1 MDNIKF
7 NKLLNEKYFLL
18 KNIAEKHNYSEE
30 LLDMITFIYISFYMD
45 FGKICDFPL
54 YDLFNKVKIIY
65 DIGTVNEIAIKNNF
79 SSMPSGSAA
88 VTIFNPNLKVFKD
101 ASQKQNPQIILL
113 GTHVDEYLATPAL
126 KLEMLAHEVRH
137 ALMGYYNTNILLD
150 DNTYYMRSGLQE
162 TYYLR
167 NDDLQEKFTFKR
179 TGTTLD
185 EITNTYIIELIINR
199 IMSFKKYK
207 IDNNNL
213 RSYLNSIKTSQ
224 PDGRYRSIGYN
235 SEVRLLYPL
244 LLNEMFIN
252 LVNNHQFDGNIN
264 LVKEFIESNSN
275 MCSYDEL
282 CELLDSIYNG
292 NARYQLEAKNNNS
305 EFIGAHIN
313 NINKIKSI
321 IIDIQKNITNGNLSN
336 NFGNNQNTK
345 QYSSAHTLVKKIK

>member
-18 KNIAEKHNYSEE
+18 KDIAEKHNYSEE
-30 LLDMITFIYISFYMD
+30 LLDMITFIYISFYME

-65 DIGTVNEIAIKNNF
+65 DAGTVNEIALKNKF
-79 SSMPSGSAA
+79 GSMPSGSAA
-88 VTIFNPNLKVFKD
+88 ITIFNPNLKVFKD
-101 ASQKQNPQIILL
+101 SSQKQNPQIILL
-113 GTHVDEYLATPAL
+113 GTHVNEYLATPVL

-167 NDDLQEKFTFKR
+167 NDDLKERFTSKSI
-179 TGTTLD
+179 GTTLD
-185 EITNTYIIELIINR
+185 EVTNTFITELMVNR
-199 IMSFKKYK
+199 IMTFKKCK
-207 IDNNNL
+207 IENNNL
-213 RSYLNSIKTSQ
+213 RLYLSSIKTSQ

-252 LVNNHQFDGNIN
+252 LVNHHQFDGNIN
-264 LVKEFIESNSN
+264 LVKEFIENNSN
-275 MCSYDEL
+275 MCSYHEL
-282 CELLDSIYNG
+282 CELLDDIYSG
-292 NARYQLEAKNNNS
+292 NSNYHLALQNNDIDFIQNYINS
-305 EFIGAHIN
+305 IN
-313 NINKIKSI
+313 NVKSI
-321 IIDIQKNITNGNLSN
+321 VLDIGKNMAN
-336 NFGNNQNTK
+336 K
-345 QYSSAHTLVKKIK
+345 TLVKKRDH